1 MSRHKLCV
9 CTATILVVIIVWHRT
24 LTIPY
29 IQLQRRQSSQVH
41 RGRPANDGSWGTTR
55 ANASSEER
63 ARLEAGCELAGLDS
77 NDEALLR
84 VTLAELRKAKVPHF
98 GAGGST
104 LGALR
109 FGSTRMRWHGLDMGT
124 IDLDVDLIAYFPT
137 DSARSRFFSGL
148 KARFAADAEFECI
161 PCCGST
167 TSPSECS
174 AIYWRGKTSA
184 DSWGTGAHQTALHHR
199 TDQDQKYYDAHSRLL
214 TNLHHV
220 GRSDR
225 VLDALQVLI
234 CIGWLQIYSL
244 RPRSTRRILWS
255 TGRHNILY
263 L

>member
-1 MSRHKLCV
+1 MHCDHIGRNHCVAPNTYNSVHPAAATAKLAGPPWPPSERRV
-9 CTATILVVIIVWHRT
+9 LGHH
-24 LTIPY
+24 PG
-29 IQLQRRQSSQVH
+29 QREQRGTRQ
-41 RGRPANDGSWGTTR
+41 
-55 ANASSEER
+55 
-63 ARLEAGCELAGLDS
+63 LEAGCELAGLDS

-234 CIGWLQIYSL
+234 CIGWLQISSL